1 MPEPRHLNF
10 ISILLE
16 ENLNMS
22 SICWQ
27 KADRQKTSVF
37 WYSSSRILLLILPQS
52 MELQNGFLQ
61 DEFSLKKSAASFPL
75 INHDVGGRVTP
86 AL

>member
-1 MPEPRHLNF
+1 
-10 ISILLE
+10 
-16 ENLNMS
+16 
-22 SICWQ
+22 
-27 KADRQKTSVF
+27 
-37 WYSSSRILLLILPQS
+37 

-61 DEFSLKKSAASFPL
+61 DEFIVEIRLAFPWKNQFSLKKSAASFPL